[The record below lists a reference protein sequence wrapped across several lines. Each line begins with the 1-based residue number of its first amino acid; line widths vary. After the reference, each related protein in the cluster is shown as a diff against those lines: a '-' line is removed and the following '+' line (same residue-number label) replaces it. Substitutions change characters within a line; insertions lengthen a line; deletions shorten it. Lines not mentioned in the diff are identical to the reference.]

1 MFEQLREMIEKME
14 NEANEIVPM
23 EVVLK
28 MDKDG
33 NGMIKCEG
41 RNKEIFMMLG
51 DLLSQISQFDER
63 RLEMAFAEI
72 RIACKASFEMH
83 KQENGDE

>member
-1 MFEQLREMIEKME
+1 MFEQLKEMLKKME
-14 NEANEIVPM
+14 KETNEIMPM

-41 RNKEIFMMLG
+41 GNREIFMMIG
-51 DLLSQISQFDER
+51 DLLATISGFDEKT
-63 RLEMAFAEI
+63 LEMALEQI
-72 RIACKASFEMH
+72 IIACKASFKVHERRG
-83 KQENGDE
+83 GDT